1 MLAFAFASSRRP
13 ALPGKTPEKNP
24 VELINAR
31 YCGIYGPIHTH
42 AAMRV
47 HVLLDSLYEACIH
60 EWFARRADALPV
72 PIDHSLNPNHV
83 HAGTAYACDSWL
95 SPERHARGAGGK
107 DTPRGERR

>member
-1 MLAFAFASSRRP
+1 M
-13 ALPGKTPEKNP
+13 PGIAVYMAPSIPMPPCE
-24 VELINAR
+24 
-31 YCGIYGPIHTH
+31 C
-42 AAMRV
+42 
-47 HVLLDSLYEACIH
+47 VLLDSLYEACIH